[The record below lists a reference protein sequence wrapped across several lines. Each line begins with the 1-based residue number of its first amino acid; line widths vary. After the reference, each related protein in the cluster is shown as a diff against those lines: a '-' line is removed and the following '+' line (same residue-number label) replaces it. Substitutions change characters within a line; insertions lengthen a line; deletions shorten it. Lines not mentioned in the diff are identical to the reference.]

1 LAYLLSLRA
10 VFKKLKVTCKFSMTQ
25 SLSNIDFQSGAIL
38 CFDKPLDWT
47 SFDVVNKVRLIIC
60 KKLKTKKIKV
70 GHTGTLDPKATGLVI
85 VCTGKTTK
93 TIETLQLEEKEYIAT
108 LKLGATTPSF
118 DLETEEDSTF
128 PTQHITLDVVELKLK
143 EMIGEIDQIP
153 PIYSA
158 IKVNGKRA
166 FDFARGG
173 KELELN
179 SRKILINE
187 IEILRFELPELVLR
201 ISCGKG
207 TYIRSIA
214 RDLGEVL
221 GCGAYLTGL
230 RRTRIGSN
238 RVENAWTIE
247 NFEKNLA
254 LM

>member
-1 LAYLLSLRA
+1 
-10 VFKKLKVTCKFSMTQ
+10 MIQ

-47 SFDVVNKVRLIIC
+47 SFDVVNKVRWILCRNLKI
-60 KKLKTKKIKV
+60 KKLKV

-118 DLETEEDSTF
+118 DLETEEENAL
-128 PTQHITLDVVELKLK
+128 PTHHITPEMVEQKLK
-143 EMIGEIDQIP
+143 EFIGVIDQIP
-153 PIYSA
+153 PIFSA

-173 KELELN
+173 KELELEA
-179 SRKILINE
+179 RKIEIKN
-187 IEILRFELPELVLR
+187 IEILKIDMPEIIIRVT
-201 ISCGKG
+201 CGKG

-214 RDLGEVL
+214 RDLGESL

-230 RRTRIGSN
+230 RRTRVGLN
-238 RVENAWTIE
+238 QVENAWSIE

-254 LM
+254 LV

>member
-1 LAYLLSLRA
+1 
-10 VFKKLKVTCKFSMTQ
+10 MIQ
-25 SLSNIDFQSGAIL
+25 SLTNIDFQSGAVL

-47 SFDVVNKVRLIIC
+47 SFDVVNKVRWMIC
-60 KKLKTKKIKV
+60 KKLSVKKLKV

-118 DLETEEDSTF
+118 DLETEEDNIY
-128 PTQHITLDVVELKLK
+128 PAQHITIEMVEQKIK
-143 EMIGEIDQIP
+143 GFIGVIDQIP

-179 SRKILINE
+179 ARKIIIKE
-187 IEILRFELPELVLR
+187 IEVVKFDMPELILRVT
-201 ISCGKG
+201 CGKG
-207 TYIRSIA
+207 TYIRSLA
-214 RDLGEVL
+214 RDLGESL
-221 GCGAYLTGL
+221 DCGAYLTGL
-230 RRTRIGSN
+230 RRTRIGSTLI
-238 RVENAWTIE
+238 ENAWSIE
-247 NFEKNLA
+247 KFEKNLA

>member
-1 LAYLLSLRA
+1 
-10 VFKKLKVTCKFSMTQ
+10 MNQ
-25 SLSNIDFQSGAIL
+25 SLTNIDFQSGTIL

-47 SFDVVNKVRLIIC
+47 SFDVVNKVRWMIC
-60 KKLKTKKIKV
+60 KKLKVKKLKV

-118 DLETEEDSTF
+118 DLETEEDNISS
-128 PTQHITLDVVELKLK
+128 TQHITIEMVEQKL
-143 EMIGEIDQIP
+143 MGFIGVIDQVP
-153 PIYSA
+153 PIFSA

-173 KELELN
+173 KELELKA
-179 SRKILINE
+179 RKIVIKE
-187 IEILRFELPELVLR
+187 IEVLKFDMPELILKVT
-201 ISCGKG
+201 CGKG
-207 TYIRSIA
+207 TYIRSLA
-214 RDLGEVL
+214 RDLGESL
-221 GCGAYLTGL
+221 DCGAYLTGL
-230 RRTRIGSN
+230 RRTRIGSAQI
-238 RVENAWTIE
+238 ENAWSIE

>member
-1 LAYLLSLRA
+1 
-10 VFKKLKVTCKFSMTQ
+10 MIQ
-25 SLSNIDFQSGAIL
+25 SLNNIDFQSGAII

-47 SFDVVNKVRLIIC
+47 SFDVINKVRWMIC
-60 KKLKTKKIKV
+60 KKIKVKKLKV

-85 VCTGKTTK
+85 VCTGKATK

-118 DLETEEDSTF
+118 DLETEEDNNF
-128 PTQHITLDVVELKLK
+128 PTQHISFEMVEQKLK
-143 EMIGEIDQIP
+143 EFIGEIDQVP
-153 PIYSA
+153 PVFSA

-173 KELELN
+173 KELELHA
-179 SRKILINE
+179 RKIEIKE
-187 IEILRFELPELVLR
+187 IEVLKFESPQLIIR
-201 ISCGKG
+201 ITCGKG
-207 TYIRSIA
+207 TYIRSLA
-214 RDLGEVL
+214 RDLGESL

-238 RVENAWTIE
+238 IIENGWSIE
-247 NFEKNLA
+247 NFEKSLA

>member
-1 LAYLLSLRA
+1 
-10 VFKKLKVTCKFSMTQ
+10 MNQ

-47 SFDVVNKVRLIIC
+47 SFDVVNKIRWNIC
-60 KKLKTKKIKV
+60 KKLKIKNLKV

-118 DLETEEDSTF
+118 DLETPEDNIF
-128 PTQHITLDVVELKLK
+128 PTNHVTLDMIEQKLK
-143 EMIGEIDQIP
+143 EFIGVIDQIP
-153 PIYSA
+153 PIFSA

-173 KELELN
+173 KKLELDA
-179 SRKILINE
+179 RKIVIKE
-187 IEILRFELPELVLR
+187 IEIIEYNMPELIIRVT
-201 ISCGKG
+201 CGKG
-207 TYIRSIA
+207 TYIRSLA
-214 RDLGEVL
+214 RDLGNSL
-221 GCGAYLTGL
+221 DCGAYLTGL
-230 RRTRIGSN
+230 RRTRVGLNLI
-238 RVENAWTIE
+238 ENAWSIE
-247 NFEKNLA
+247 NFEKSLA